1 MKQPLE
7 VTGITVQVR
16 VSDMDVGQAWYTG
29 LLGRPPDLEPADDAR
44 EWEILPS
51 CWLYIALG
59 APAADGGALHLGVGD
74 VAAERERLQGALGI
88 TILEVQRIEGEVE
101 WCEFEDPFG
110 NRLGLFED
118 LADSTNLA

>member
-7 VTGITVQVR
+7 VTGITIQVR
-16 VSDMDVGQAWYTG
+16 VSDMDVGLRWYTA
-29 LLGRPPDLEPADDAR
+29 LLGRPPDAEPGDDAR
-44 EWEILPS
+44 EWEILPN
-51 CWLYIALG
+51 CWLYVALG
-59 APAADGGALHLGVGD
+59 TVGGSGALHLGVAD
-74 VAAERERLQGALGI
+74 VAAERERLQDALGVAI
-88 TILEVQRIEGEVE
+88 TEVQRIEGEVA

>member
-16 VSDMDVGQAWYTG
+16 VSDLDVGQAWYAA
-29 LLGRPPDLEPADDAR
+29 LLGRPPDLEPGDDAS
-44 EWEILPS
+44 EWEILPK
-51 CWLYIALG
+51 CWLYVALG
-59 APAADGGALHLGVGD
+59 AAGGSGALHLGVAD
-74 VAAERERLQGALGI
+74 VAAERKRLQDALGVAI
-88 TILEVQRIEGEVE
+88 PEVQRIEGEVA